1 MESHRSSSL
10 MPPLP
15 LLFLEICVRCNLQR
29 RLLDSYESLL
39 PTTRE
44 SFRPLTEGRPSFPI
58 CADRRQL
65 MRRTRAL
72 EKGHILRFAGR
83 LLLPL
88 HCLTLTLPDI
98 RSAAAGTWRESGR
111 FDLSPELFAVSQ
123 HVAFI
128 LQRSTSHVFTYSNL
142 MRFGLA

>member
-44 SFRPLTEGRPSFPI
+44 SFRLTEGRPSFP

-65 MRRTRAL
+65 MRRTRAR
-72 EKGHILRFAGR
+72 KGSHFEVWSAQVV
-83 LLLPL
+83 LLPL
-88 HCLTLTLPDI
+88 HCLTLTLQHI